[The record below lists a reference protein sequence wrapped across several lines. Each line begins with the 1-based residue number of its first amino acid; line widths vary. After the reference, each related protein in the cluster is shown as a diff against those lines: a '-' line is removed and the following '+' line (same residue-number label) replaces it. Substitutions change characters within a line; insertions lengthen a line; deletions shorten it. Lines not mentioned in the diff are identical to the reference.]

1 MANDNHLPL
10 RSIYNEV
17 MLNKDYYNDFFDFG
31 QQKINFSFF
40 ELSLPDDDPVYTL
53 KKVLED
59 LYFSGLPDTIDA
71 LYPKY
76 NTFLSDNGHSPKYDL
91 GDARMFVIEGI
102 AKVRKVIEENRKRKL
117 AKHKKIFN
125 NTIIQLCKLRC
136 NTPNCSLPAACFT
149 AMIQP
154 PDFSLFQLLITLFCL

>member
-102 AKVRKVIEENRKRKL
+102 AKVRKVIESASDYDCVGVRCFFPFYRLPLETLNAALLLHFRSHTQGSSRHFRILTSGKY
-117 AKHKKIFN
+117 
-125 NTIIQLCKLRC
+125 LCR
-136 NTPNCSLPAACFT
+136 S
-149 AMIQP
+149 
-154 PDFSLFQLLITLFCL
+154 